1 MSTLEVNTIKP
12 ISGSSTITLGESG
25 DTISLA
31 SGASQTL
38 AANTPAFHVVR
49 TSTTGIAHATTTT
62 LTYDTTVYDT
72 NSAFS
77 GTNTFT
83 IPSGLAG
90 KYYFYCNQGL
100 DGSAPSRT
108 FVRIAQNGTGKLT
121 VETGSASSYSNICVG
136 GVLNCSVGDT
146 ITSAI
151 YHDAGS
157 TQNCHGS
164 TARAFFGGYKLIGA

>member
-1 MSTLEVNTIKP
+1 MSTLEVNTLDSV
-12 ISGSSTITLGESG
+12 SGTSTLTIGGSNAGTIALGSG
-25 DTISLA
+25 DVQSNFLY
-31 SGASQTL
+31 
-38 AANTPAFHVVR
+38 PAFHVVR

-164 TARAFFGGYKLIGA
+164 TARAFFGGYRIGT